1 VTTGPDAFQV
11 RELFAAFRRIDND
24 TNFFEAGL
32 TSQALAQVLERLH
45 GLGLELALVDLYRF
59 PTVRALLSELA
70 RRGAFDG
77 GGGSA
82 SRTELPWAS
91 PGM

>member
-1 VTTGPDAFQV
+1 VTTGPDTFQV
-11 RELFAAFRRIDND
+11 RELFAAFRPVDND

-32 TSQALAQVLERLH
+32 TSQALVQVLTGLQ

-70 RRGAFDG
+70 RRGSFNGDDG
-77 GGGSA
+77 GA
-82 SRTELPWAS
+82 SRTGLPWAPS
-91 PGM
+91 GQ

>member
-1 VTTGPDAFQV
+1 MTAGPDASQV
-11 RELFAAFRRIDND
+11 RELFAAFRRVDND

-32 TSQALAQVLERLH
+32 TSHALVQVLEGLRE
-45 GLGLELALVDLYRF
+45 LGLELALVDLYRF

-77 GGGSA
+77 GGSA

-91 PGM
+91 PGP